1 MSFFWTRHKPI
12 SKCKVTNNSLN
23 NCVFQAKTLIAS
35 APKHIL
41 DIPNPPKPNKP

>member
-1 MSFFWTRHKPI
+1 MSFFWTRHKSI

-23 NCVFQAKTLIAS
+23 NCDFQVKTLIAS

-41 DIPNPPKPNKP
+41 DSPNPPKPNKP

>member
-12 SKCKVTNNSLN
+12 SKCKVTNNSLS

-41 DIPNPPKPNKP
+41 DSPNPPKPNRP